1 MEGKLTFIIE
11 KRAKFPNTQRVPK
24 NQSGNS
30 PMKTVPRI

>member
-1 MEGKLTFIIE
+1 MERKLTYITE
-11 KRAKFPNTQRVPK
+11 KRAKFPNIRRVPK